1 MPKYMYI
8 CTYSSGSWAR
18 LLRISDDRLRAIRE
32 LMESLGGSLDCAY
45 WEVSARAAY
54 AVADM
59 PDSACAAAAAAVLNH
74 SGAFKGVEV
83 HEVFTHDQFT
93 GMLDLAENVSGKYK
107 VPGSELLAD
116 DSARLPPQV
125 RRHASSGRKQAAGRQ
140 AEVPAR

>member
-1 MPKYMYI
+1 MPKYMYL

-18 LLRISDDRLRAIRE
+18 LLRISDDRLKAIRE

-45 WEVSARAAY
+45 WEVSARSAF

-59 PDSACAAAAAAVLNH
+59 PDSASAAAATAVLNH
-74 SGAFKGVEV
+74 TGAFKRVEV

-93 GMLDLAENVSGKYK
+93 GMLELADNVSDRYK

-125 RRHASSGRKQAAGRQ
+125 RRTASSGRKRAPGRQ
-140 AEVPAR
+140 AGVPAR